1 MITLTSIQTLRSVDE
16 ERSALRHNN
25 EELYTL
31 WTHAVQL
38 TRKLQLRYQSLCAL
52 LQPAGELPADVQ
64 ALPDSVRRLYIEE
77 VQKLRRQADDKQ
89 LQQFIQTLS
98 SEEQEA
104 FCAMTAGAT
113 PESIK
118 GLNK

>member
-1 MITLTSIQTLRSVDE
+1 MITLTSIQTLRSVEE
-16 ERSALRHNN
+16 ERSTLMKNN

-31 WTHAVQL
+31 WAHAVQL
-38 TRKLQLRYQSLCAL
+38 TRKLQLRYQSLCKL
-52 LQPAGELPADVQ
+52 LEQTENLPDDVQ
-64 ALPDSVRRLYIEE
+64 ALPASVRSLYIEE
-77 VQKLRRQADDKQ
+77 VQKLRRQTDDAQ
-89 LQQFIQTLS
+89 LQQLIQTLS

-118 GLNK
+118 GVSK

>member
-16 ERSALRHNN
+16 ERISLRQNN

-38 TRKLQLRYQSLCAL
+38 TRKLQLRYQSLCSL
-52 LQPAGELPADVQ
+52 LQPAGAMPSDVE

-77 VQKLRRQADDKQ
+77 VQKLRRQTDDKQ
-89 LQQFIQTLS
+89 LQHFVQTLS
-98 SEEQEA
+98 PEEQEA

-118 GLNK
+118 GLKK

>member
-16 ERSALRHNN
+16 ERCALRYNN

-38 TRKLQLRYQSLCAL
+38 TRKLQLRYQSLCTL
-52 LQPAGELPADVQ
+52 LQMPEELPSDVQ
-64 ALPDSVRRLYIEE
+64 ALPVSVRRLYVEE
-77 VQKLRRQADDKQ
+77 VEKLRQEANDDQ

-98 SEEQEA
+98 FEEQEA
-104 FCAMTAGAT
+104 FCALTAGAT

-118 GLNK
+118 GLK